1 MVRHMLMTPSLSPA
15 RDTSGHPDA
24 MREPTSDEVLS
35 AIRAVTGTL
44 PQIDLA
50 YESQIRTLWVT
61 LKPEPKPVFTLQV
74 IASVRKVQDAVI
86 RLWSD
91 AVECPVLF
99 FAYRGVGPVFSLGGD
114 LDHYLDCLAEN
125 DSAALANYANLAAE
139 VIVHNNNGLNGLA
152 ITLATIHGK
161 ALGGGIDPAR
171 ACNVLIGEHHATFG
185 YPEIHYNHFP
195 ISAVPILSRH
205 VGMVEAERILTLGRD
220 YTAAEFHE
228 RGVLDAVVPSGTGED
243 WIRNYA
249 SRNMP
254 THRARVALTAAF
266 NRRTGNLSAELAEAV
281 DTWVNH
287 FTRLKPIEISK
298 LQRIAQV
305 QERMLAKLSRGGAP
319 SLALHAQNA
328 SPSR

>member
-1 MVRHMLMTPSLSPA
+1 
-15 RDTSGHPDA
+15 
-24 MREPTSDEVLS
+24 
-35 AIRAVTGTL
+35 
-44 PQIDLA
+44 
-50 YESQIRTLWVT
+50 
-61 LKPEPKPVFTLQV
+61 LQV

-86 RLWSD
+86 RLWAD
-91 AVECPVLF
+91 AAECPVMF

-114 LDHYLDCLAEN
+114 LDYYLDCLAEN
-125 DSAALANYANLAAE
+125 NETGLANYANLAAE
-139 VIVHNNNGLNGLA
+139 VIAHNNNGLGGLA

-171 ACNVLIGEHHATFG
+171 ACNVLIGEEHATFS

-228 RGVLDAVVPSGTGED
+228 RGVLDAVVPMGAGED
-243 WIRNYA
+243 WIRAYA
-249 SRNMP
+249 TRNMP
-254 THRARVALTAAF
+254 THRARIALTAAF

-281 DTWVNH
+281 NTWVNH
-287 FTRLKPIEISK
+287 FMRLKPLEISK

-305 QERMLAKLSRGGAP
+305 QERMLAKQARSTTSAGVE
-319 SLALHAQNA
+319 LHAHK
-328 SPSR
+328 P